1 MPDKRKEN
9 ENEEEAPE
17 FKVIDRR
24 QFTSD
29 GQPRAGAEPVPP
41 RKETPPPPSPPPSSP
56 PPSSPPPSSPPPARG
71 KQPELSG
78 PDSAPAQRGPVNF
91 QHLVLSLA
99 TTAMFQLGMM
109 GNPGEEQPQ
118 VDMAAAQETIDLL
131 NVLEKKTKGNLTQ
144 EEEGLLTNS
153 LYELRMCFVEVSGK
167 AGGGR

>member
-1 MPDKRKEN
+1 MPDKRREE
-9 ENEEEAPE
+9 ENEEEASE

-41 RKETPPPPSPPPSSP
+41 RKETPPPPSPP
-56 PPSSPPPSSPPPARG
+56 SSPPPARG
-71 KQPELSG
+71 KQPEPSG
-78 PDSAPAQRGPVNF
+78 AAPAQRGPVNF

-109 GNPGEEQPQ
+109 ENPGEEQPKA
-118 VDMAAAQETIDLL
+118 DMAAAQETIDLL

-144 EEEGLLTNS
+144 EEAGLLTNS

>member
-1 MPDKRKEN
+1 MPDKRRED

-41 RKETPPPPSPPPSSP
+41 RKETPPLP
-56 PPSSPPPSSPPPARG
+56 SPPPSSPPPARG

-118 VDMAAAQETIDLL
+118 ADMAAAQETIDLL

-167 AGGGR
+167 AGGGQ

>member
-1 MPDKRKEN
+1 MTMPDKRKD
-9 ENEEEAPE
+9 ENEEEASE

-29 GQPRAGAEPVPP
+29 GQSRADAEPVPP
-41 RKETPPPPSPPPSSP
+41 RKETPPPPS
-56 PPSSPPPSSPPPARG
+56 ARG
-71 KQPELSG
+71 KQPEPSG
-78 PDSAPAQRGPVNF
+78 PAPAQRGPVNF

-109 GNPGEEQPQ
+109 ENPGEEQPQ
-118 VDMAAAQETIDLL
+118 ADMAAAQETIDLL

>member
-1 MPDKRKEN
+1 MTMPDKRRPDKRRED
-9 ENEEEAPE
+9 ENEEEASE

-29 GQPRAGAEPVPP
+29 GQSRADAEPVPP
-41 RKETPPPPSPPPSSP
+41 RKETPPPPSPPSSP
-56 PPSSPPPSSPPPARG
+56 PFARG
-71 KQPELSG
+71 KQPEPSG
-78 PDSAPAQRGPVNF
+78 SAPAQRGPVNF

-118 VDMAAAQETIDLL
+118 ADMAAAQETIDLL

-167 AGGGR
+167 AGGSK